1 MMIMLLAL
9 AVVALPQT
17 APQAKPQTAPAAS
30 PAPAATPKY
39 TLDTP
44 IETLAADEAAKAVLN
59 ADLPG
64 LLEIPQYEMVKGLS
78 LTQLQPYSGG
88 KLTDEL
94 LAKTAADLA
103 KIR

>member
-1 MMIMLLAL
+1 MIMLLAL
-9 AVVALPQT
+9 AAAALPQT
-17 APQAKPQTAPAAS
+17 SPQPAPAAS
-30 PAPAATPKY
+30 STPAATPKY

-44 IETLAADEAAKAVLN
+44 IETLVADEAAKAVLN

-64 LLEIPQYEMVKGLS
+64 LLEIPQYEMIKGLS
-78 LTQLQPYSGG
+78 LKQLQPYSGG

-103 KIR
+103 KVR